1 MNGSV
6 RNEYDH
12 DTFGTRAHV
21 KTANSGSNQHFG
33 YTGEMFDAESGLLY
47 LRARYYDPAIGRFI
61 SADPYLGRMA
71 QPVTQNRYIYVHNNP
86 LLFVDP
92 SGLCSVLDTHTR
104 WIDCMRKSMNVSLA
118 LGAVALSTGGLS
130 TVITSPVLA
139 YATFT
144 ATGLS
149 IAESVAKDQPLEKT
163 RIST

>member
-1 MNGSV
+1 
-6 RNEYDH
+6 
-12 DTFGTRAHV
+12 
-21 KTANSGSNQHFG
+21 
-33 YTGEMFDAESGLLY
+33 
-47 LRARYYDPAIGRFI
+47 
-61 SADPYLGRMA
+61 
-71 QPVTQNRYIYVHNNP
+71 
-86 LLFVDP
+86 
-92 SGLCSVLDTHTR
+92 
-104 WIDCMRKSMNVSLA
+104 MNVSLA